1 MTGVIKCNSLKPS
14 CVQEWEGASIWPL
27 IELTLPQHP
36 PLSCPFPSSPVYIPP
51 QRKHQACGSSPS
63 IYKLFWKIVEP

>member
-51 QRKHQACGSSPS
+51 QRNTGMRIQPQYLQT
-63 IYKLFWKIVEP
+63 ILEIVEP